1 VRPATRDNETLTAS
15 SSLQYASW
23 TPARTCDL
31 DCGMEKPACT
41 TGAGSGWCTLVVV
54 IVCYSGRVSKG
65 ARVKAVEVDDKVSI
79 FQTPDVER
87 EGVCLCLHLFG

>member
-1 VRPATRDNETLTAS
+1 
-15 SSLQYASW
+15 
-23 TPARTCDL
+23 
-31 DCGMEKPACT
+31 MEKPACT